1 MSKSKIEPA
10 VAEKSSRSSRTLLLI
25 LGLMVFE
32 AAGIFGVIEW
42 MRPGDV
48 QADGLSQD
56 VTFAPD
62 ELVEVVVYEEANQRK
77 GDASWSVKVVALVPA
92 PFVAEFTAVVEP
104 FQHRIESSFVRCWR
118 SASREEI
125 QALEPV
131 IFTEAVGTSFEKL
144 FSFIH
149 GPEQPQAV
157 YAWQVII
164 DQRDR

>member
-48 QADGLSQD
+48 QADGFSQD

-164 DQRDR
+164 DQSDR

>member
-1 MSKSKIEPA
+1 MSKSKIQPA

-48 QADGLSQD
+48 QADGFAQD

-131 IFTEAVGTSFEKL
+131 VFTEAVGTSFEKL

-149 GPEQPQAV
+149 GPEQLQAV

-164 DQRDR
+164 DQSDR

>member
-10 VAEKSSRSSRTLLLI
+10 VTEKSSRSSRTLLLI

-48 QADGLSQD
+48 QADGFSQD

-164 DQRDR
+164 DQSDR

>member
-1 MSKSKIEPA
+1 MSKSKIEPT

-48 QADGLSQD
+48 QADGFAQD

-104 FQHRIESSFVRCWR
+104 FQHRIESNFVRCWR

-131 IFTEAVGTSFEKL
+131 VFTEAVGTSFEKL

-149 GPEQPQAV
+149 GPEQPQVV

-164 DQRDR
+164 DQSGR

>member
-10 VAEKSSRSSRTLLLI
+10 IAEKSSRSSRTLLLI

-48 QADGLSQD
+48 QADGFSQD

-164 DQRDR
+164 DQSDR

>member
-10 VAEKSSRSSRTLLLI
+10 VAEKSIRSSRTLLLI

-48 QADGLSQD
+48 QADGFSQD

-77 GDASWSVKVVALVPA
+77 GDASWSVKVVALIPA

-104 FQHRIESSFVRCWR
+104 FEHRIESNFVRCWR
-118 SASREEI
+118 SASQEEI

-131 IFTEAVGTSFEKL
+131 VFTEAVGKSFEKL

-149 GPEQPQAV
+149 GPEQAQVV
-157 YAWQVII
+157 YAWQVIV
-164 DQRDR
+164 DQSDR

>member
-1 MSKSKIEPA
+1 MSKSKIDPA

-48 QADGLSQD
+48 QADGFSQD

-77 GDASWSVKVVALVPA
+77 GDASWSVKVVALIPA
-92 PFVAEFTAVVEP
+92 PFVAEFTAVVDP

-131 IFTEAVGTSFEKL
+131 VFTEAVGTSFEKL

-149 GPEQPQAV
+149 GPEQPQVV

-164 DQRDR
+164 DQSDR

>member
-1 MSKSKIEPA
+1 MSNPENETA

-48 QADGLSQD
+48 QADGFAQD

-77 GDASWSVKVVALVPA
+77 GDANWSVKVVALVPA

-131 IFTEAVGTSFEKL
+131 VFTEAVGTSFEKL
-144 FSFIH
+144 FSFIR
-149 GPEQPQAV
+149 GPEQPQVV

-164 DQRDR
+164 DQSDR

>member
-48 QADGLSQD
+48 QADGFAQD

-62 ELVEVVVYEEANQRK
+62 ELVEIVVYEEANQRK
-77 GDASWSVKVVALVPA
+77 DDANWSVKVVALVPA

-104 FQHRIESSFVRCWR
+104 FQHRIESNFVRCWR

-125 QALEPV
+125 QALEPLV
-131 IFTEAVGTSFEKL
+131 FTEAVGTSFEKL

-164 DQRDR
+164 DQSDR

>member
-48 QADGLSQD
+48 QADSFSQD

-164 DQRDR
+164 DQSDR

>member
-10 VAEKSSRSSRTLLLI
+10 VAEKSSRVSRTLLLI

-48 QADGLSQD
+48 QADGFAQD

-77 GDASWSVKVVALVPA
+77 GDASWSVKVVALVHA

-164 DQRDR
+164 DQSDR

>member
-48 QADGLSQD
+48 QADGLAQD

-62 ELVEVVVYEEANQRK
+62 ELVEVLVYEEANQRK

-149 GPEQPQAV
+149 GPEQPQVV

-164 DQRDR
+164 DQSDR

>member
-10 VAEKSSRSSRTLLLI
+10 VAKKSSRSSRTLLLI

-48 QADGLSQD
+48 QADGFSQD

-77 GDASWSVKVVALVPA
+77 GDTSWSVKVVALVPA

-125 QALEPV
+125 QALEPM

-164 DQRDR
+164 DQSDR

>member
-48 QADGLSQD
+48 QADGFSQD

-149 GPEQPQAV
+149 GPEQPQAL

-164 DQRDR
+164 DQSDR

>member
-48 QADGLSQD
+48 QADGFSQD

-149 GPEQPQAV
+149 GPEQPQVV

-164 DQRDR
+164 DQSDR